1 MPITINN
8 GDIFKSNARVICH
21 QVNCRGKMGRGIA
34 ASVRTY
40 YPTAYKSYLE
50 LCKEHESNPAGLLGS
65 AQMVKCGNRI
75 IVNLFAQDRYGADG
89 KRYTDYNAFRSCL
102 NNLKQCVPP
111 GETIAFPFKIGC
123 GLGGGVWDKILTIIA
138 EVFWEEYHV
147 EIWKF

>member
-1 MPITINN
+1 
-8 GDIFKSNARVICH
+8 
-21 QVNCRGKMGRGIA
+21 
-34 ASVRTY
+34 
-40 YPTAYKSYLE
+40 
-50 LCKEHESNPAGLLGS
+50 
-65 AQMVKCGNRI
+65 MVKCGNRI
-75 IVNLFAQDRYGADG
+75 IVNLFAQDRYGSDG

-123 GLGGGVWDKILTIIA
+123 GLGGGDWDKILTIIA